1 MSMISGINSE
11 GKMKSIKTNTDGNL
25 EVVIA
30 DGSSVGTETTL
41 NASLQTI
48 GTNATSIS
56 INKKITSIDIANYS
70 ETGTVT
76 LTVGTLQAQIG
87 GNVATTLTINKNIE
101 NISLVSTEADT
112 KVQIVVKGV
121 E

>member
-1 MSMISGINSE
+1 MSMISGVGPDGSQKN
-11 GKMKSIKTNTDGNL
+11 IKTNSNGNL
-25 EVVIA
+25 EVVVSG
-30 DGSSVGTETTL
+30 GSSETTL
-41 NASLQTI
+41 NSSVQTV
-48 GTNATSIS
+48 GTTATSIS

-87 GNVATTLTINKNIE
+87 GNVATTLTLNKNIE